1 VIPTNAIPLLTTII
15 LEASI
20 HAPRIEPFVIAGQIE
35 KESCITLTH
44 KNCFSP
50 RSELK
55 TAREHGIGLGQH
67 TIAYRADGSVRFNAI
82 EEMRTQYK
90 EQLKDWKGERLY
102 DARLQIRATAL
113 KDQHE
118 YDMTSGAADHRQRKA
133 FMLAS
138 YNSGRGMVQKDRVL
152 CSNTPGCDAS
162 RWFDNTEKQGYQ
174 SKVKWQGYGKSA
186 FEITRFYVRD
196 VLDVR
201 APKYEIAMLRL
212 K

>member
-1 VIPTNAIPLLTTII
+1 MIPANAIPLLSTII

-20 HAPRIEPFVIAGQIE
+20 HAPRIEPYVVAAQIE

-50 RSELK
+50 KSELK

-67 TIAYRADGSVRFNAI
+67 TIAYRADGSIRFNAI
-82 EEMRTQYK
+82 EEMREQYK
-90 EQLKDWKGERLY
+90 EQLKDWKGPGLY
-102 DARLQIRATAL
+102 DARLQIRATVL
-113 KDQHE
+113 KDQKE
-118 YDMTSGAADHRQRKA
+118 YDMATGAADHRNRKA

-152 CSNTPGCDAS
+152 CSNTPNCNAAF
-162 RWFDNTEKQGYQ
+162 WFDNTEKQGYQ

-196 VLDVR
+196 ILDVR
-201 APKYEIAMLRL
+201 SPKYEAAMSRM